1 MRTTRFVRIG
11 IAGLMV
17 GTLFA
22 AAPAAMAKGGGGV
35 TRQGSCSGAADWKLS
50 VKPEDG
56 GKLQVEFEVEHAKPG
71 STWSVRLA
79 DNGTQ
84 FLRNFEIAAGQYQH
98 RVTVPPRRSGEPGS
112 SCQQGDEVGGAASRL
127 AEIEQA

>member
-71 STWSVRLA
+71 SRTANNLRKFEVRRLT
-79 DNGTQ
+79 N
-84 FLRNFEIAAGQYQH
+84 N
-98 RVTVPPRRSGEPGS
+98 RSGADHVTARATNDANGQV
-112 SCQQGDEVGGAASRL
+112 CNAAATL
-127 AEIEQA
+127 

>member
-1 MRTTRFVRIG
+1 MRTTRFVRTG

-56 GKLQVEFEVEHAKPG
+56 GKLQV
-71 STWSVRLA
+71 RLA

-84 FLRNFEIAAGQYQH
+84 FFNGSTTANNLRKFEV
-98 RVTVPPRRSGEPGS
+98 RRLTNNRSGADHVTARATNDANGQV
-112 SCQQGDEVGGAASRL
+112 CNAAATL
-127 AEIEQA
+127 

>member
-17 GTLFA
+17 GALFA

-84 FLRNFEIAAGQYQH
+84 FFNGSRTANNLRKFEV
-98 RVTVPPRRSGEPGS
+98 RRLTNNRSGADHVTARATNDANGQV
-112 SCQQGDEVGGAASRL
+112 CNAAATL
-127 AEIEQA
+127 